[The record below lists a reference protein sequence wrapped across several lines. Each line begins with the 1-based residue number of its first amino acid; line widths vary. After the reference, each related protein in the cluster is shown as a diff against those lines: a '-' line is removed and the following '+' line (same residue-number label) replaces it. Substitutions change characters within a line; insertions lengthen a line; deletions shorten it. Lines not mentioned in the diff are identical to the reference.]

1 MYNSKSKSKY
11 CILLQ
16 CFHKCQLEYTL
27 YVIKNQN
34 PKFIV
39 SHFVFLL
46 YIYKQQQQHTVTVK
60 MYELRT
66 NYGRWV
72 ALGRWLAKSE
82 RWVAK

>member
-34 PKFIV
+34 PKFLV
-39 SHFVFLL
+39 SYMYSTLL
-46 YIYKQQQQHTVTVK
+46 LHQQQHNVTMK
-60 MYELRT
+60 MYKR
-66 NYGRWV
+66 NYSICEMGCLSREM
-72 ALGRWLAKSE
+72 GG
-82 RWVAK
+82 